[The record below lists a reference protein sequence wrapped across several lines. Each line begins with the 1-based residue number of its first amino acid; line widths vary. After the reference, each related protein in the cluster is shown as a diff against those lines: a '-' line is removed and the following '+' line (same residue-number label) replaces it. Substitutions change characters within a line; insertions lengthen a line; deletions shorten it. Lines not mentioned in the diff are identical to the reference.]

1 LAFFPGFLPIASGVL
16 YVWGISKMR
25 PYAYVVWHSPHH
37 RVAFAASSCGFRRIV
52 VWLPPHRRVAFAAS
66 SYGFRRIVVWLPPL
80 KIFLVFR
87 CSLTL
92 LVDYFK
98 PYF

>member
-1 LAFFPGFLPIASGVL
+1 MVSSRSLQGVIM
-16 YVWGISKMR
+16 YGEIDKMR
-25 PYAYVVWHSPHH
+25 PYVYVVWLPPYR
-37 RVAFAASSCGFRRIV
+37 RVASAASSCGFRRIV
-52 VWLPPHRRVAFAAS
+52 M
-66 SYGFRRIVVWLPPL
+66 WLPPL
-80 KIFLVFR
+80 KIFLVFL

>member
-1 LAFFPGFLPIASGVL
+1 MPMSCGIRRIIVWLP
-16 YVWGISKMR
+16 
-25 PYAYVVWHSPHH
+25 PHR
-37 RVAFAASSCGFRRIV
+37 RVASAASSCGIRRIV
-52 VWLPPHRRVAFAAS
+52 VWLPPH
-66 SYGFRRIVVWLPPL
+66 